1 MTGCGLCPCNIRSE
15 QINLLG
21 SAPKSWKE
29 EEKCFILSEVSLE
42 ESSICKTLF
51 YIFQMQVVF
60 FVFFEQISQ
69 LRHTDLSCPLAFQ
82 QNSDNPE
89 ISLPECLSLSWWW
102 KWQTHQHTHQHTG
115 APIRRCIYNLELSIT
130 VRQQGFRAM
139 SCVRACVCV
148 FTESL
153 IKKDQLVLVCECLC
167 VLENQVPL
175 SHCHWLLVLTFGRF
189 GCTDWR
195 WRGFRLQGHPCH
207 LRWNT
212 LNYMGSVW
220 SSWHSLHLKRECI
233 LPPMWIIYSVDPEK
247 AKARLT
253 ETGNSNVLRTKLLL
267 NDAHSVGAFWLLGPA
282 DCSYVKMC
290 PFYICRK
297 IKK

>member
-1 MTGCGLCPCNIRSE
+1 MT
-15 QINLLG
+15 
-21 SAPKSWKE
+21 
-29 EEKCFILSEVSLE
+29 
-42 ESSICKTLF
+42 
-51 YIFQMQVVF
+51 
-60 FVFFEQISQ
+60 
-69 LRHTDLSCPLAFQ
+69 
-82 QNSDNPE
+82 
-89 ISLPECLSLSWWW
+89 
-102 KWQTHQHTHQHTG
+102 
-115 APIRRCIYNLELSIT
+115 
-130 VRQQGFRAM
+130 QQGFRAM

-153 IKKDQLVLVCECLC
+153 IKKDQLVLRVCECLR

-220 SSWHSLHLKRECI
+220 SSWHSLHLKRACI
-233 LPPMWIIYSVDPEK
+233 LPPMLIIYSVDPEK

-253 ETGNSNVLRTKLLL
+253 ETANSNVLRTKLLL

-290 PFYICRK
+290 PFCIYRK
-297 IKK
+297 VKK